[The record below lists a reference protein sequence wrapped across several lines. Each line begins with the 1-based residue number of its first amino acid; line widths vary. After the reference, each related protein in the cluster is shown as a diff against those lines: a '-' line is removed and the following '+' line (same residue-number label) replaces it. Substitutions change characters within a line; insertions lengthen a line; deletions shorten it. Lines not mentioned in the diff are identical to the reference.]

1 MSTITL
7 LPLTDLRES
16 FDDDKD
22 ILVSVLDMFM
32 EEVPEDY
39 ELLKQ
44 QVKSGNYTAA
54 GMQAHKIKSSYRT
67 LGINDMASILQEI
80 ETRAKKNEDIPLI
93 NSLLEQFSQNYDQ
106 VNEQILYTKENL

>member
-80 ETRAKKNEDIPLI
+80 KLAQKKMKI
-93 NSLLEQFSQNYDQ
+93 SH
-106 VNEQILYTKENL
+106 

>member
-1 MSTITL
+1 MSTITQ
-7 LPLTDLRES
+7 LPLIDLRAS
-16 FDDDKD
+16 FDNDKD
-22 ILVSVLDMFM
+22 ILASILGMFM

-44 QVKSGNYTAA
+44 HVKTGDYTAA
-54 GMQAHKIKSSYRT
+54 GMQAHKVKSSYRT

-80 ETRAKKNEDIPLI
+80 ENRAKNNEDVHLI
-93 NSLLEQFSQNYDQ
+93 NSLLEQFNQNYNQ

>member
-16 FDDDKD
+16 FDNDKD
-22 ILVSVLDMFM
+22 ILVSILDMFM
-32 EEVPEDY
+32 DEVPEDY

-44 QVKSGNYTAA
+44 QVKSENYTAA
-54 GMQAHKIKSSYRT
+54 GMQAHKVKSSYRT

-80 ETRAKKNEDIPLI
+80 ENRAKNNEDAHLI